1 MNCFNTE
8 YIYTSPILEVD
19 IFCLSEKICILKKG
33 QMKFEFDI
41 SLKEREREAIYSQ
54 DPVRIKIG
62 LSL

>member
-1 MNCFNTE
+1 
-8 YIYTSPILEVD
+8 
-19 IFCLSEKICILKKG
+19 
-33 QMKFEFDI
+33 MKFEFDI